1 MGCSPQT
8 SHLII
13 VSTYRVFLVYIVPYS
28 ARMRKNKDQKNS
40 KYEHFSLSDEI
51 SVAEVDH
58 NKPAKYF

>member
-13 VSTYRVFLVYIVPYS
+13 VSAYRVFLVYIVPYS

-51 SVAEVDH
+51 SVGEVDH